1 MKLRSLIRASTM
13 ALLIFAADLHADP
26 ASHAALLKERD
37 AVLSKIVNDL
47 EVRNRAG
54 GPGPEAVLAARV
66 ALHSFRRD
74 SAQAPAEKIQQQELI
89 VALREKHLAD
99 MKVNLVSDP
108 IDVLRATDALLE
120 AKQVLESLRPD
131 EKKS

>member
-1 MKLRSLIRASTM
+1 MAWLIS
-13 ALLIFAADLHADP
+13 AANLHADQ
-26 ASHAALLKERD
+26 ASHAAILKERD
-37 AVLSKIVNDL
+37 AVLSKIVSDL
-47 EVRNRAG
+47 EIRNRAG
-54 GPGPEAVLAARV
+54 GPGPEAVLAARI

-89 VALREKHLAD
+89 VALREKYLAA
-99 MKVNLVSDP
+99 MKASPVSDP

-120 AKQVLESLRPD
+120 AKQVLESLQPN